1 MSCVD
6 IPFVRNLAVFLDF
19 YLDTLL
25 GNLDLTSGSK
35 ISVRVISPADSV
47 IHKPGVAAELVKPY

>member
-1 MSCVD
+1 MSRVD

-19 YLDTLL
+19 YPDALP

-35 ISVRVISPADSV
+35 ISLLVVSPADAV
-47 IHKPGVAAELVKPY
+47 IHKPGVAAESVKPD